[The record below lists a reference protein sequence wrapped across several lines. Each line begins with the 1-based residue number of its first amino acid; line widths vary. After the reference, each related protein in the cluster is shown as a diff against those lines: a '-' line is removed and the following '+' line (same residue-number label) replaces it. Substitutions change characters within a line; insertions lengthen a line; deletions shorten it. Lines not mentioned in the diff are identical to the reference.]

1 MKNHGSYKGCNP
13 IGFFQLLLFKV
24 CQLWS
29 LNSLRCTS
37 AGEVDGCH
45 VCIHPGRDL
54 VHSVLHAEQS
64 KAGYVWELDGILRYY
79 SLAGYFIKLYKNNEV
94 RNIWFAVLFRYAFV
108 TGYSYLG
115 LFSWSPGK
123 LVKTH
128 STHVTVTLSVSNIR
142 KRITRSSPL
151 GGHNRELKSVRRR
164 E

>member
-1 MKNHGSYKGCNP
+1 MLACNP

-37 AGEVDGCH
+37 TGEVDGCH
-45 VCIHPGRDL
+45 VCIHPGRDF
-54 VHSVLHAEQS
+54 VYSVLHAERS
-64 KAGYVWELDGILRYY
+64 KAGYAWVLDGIPRYY
-79 SLAGYFIKLYKNNEV
+79 SLAGFFIYKSNEV
-94 RNIWFAVLFRYAFV
+94 RNIWFAFLFRNTYV

-128 STHVTVTLSVSNIR
+128 YTHATVTLSERNIR
-142 KRITRSSPL
+142 NRITRSSRL
-151 GGHNRELKSVRRR
+151 GGHNRELKSMRRR
-164 E
+164 R